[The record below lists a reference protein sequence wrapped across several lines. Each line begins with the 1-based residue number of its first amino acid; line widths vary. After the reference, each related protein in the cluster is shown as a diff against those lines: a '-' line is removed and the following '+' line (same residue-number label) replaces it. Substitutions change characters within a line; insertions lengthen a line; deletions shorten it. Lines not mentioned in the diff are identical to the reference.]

1 MLEIGLSYEQE
12 KIVSK
17 QDTAIAHGSGSL
29 NVFATPA
36 MIAFMENT
44 CMKLASK
51 YLDSEQTTVGISV
64 DIQHIKATLPD
75 KKVKCIASLIEIDN
89 RILKFKVD
97 VFDEENKIGEGFH
110 QRAIVN
116 IEKFLSKLK

>member
-64 DIQHIKATLPD
+64 NIQHIKATLPD
-75 KKVKCIASLIEIDN
+75 KS
-89 RILKFKVD
+89 
-97 VFDEENKIGEGFH
+97 
-110 QRAIVN
+110 
-116 IEKFLSKLK
+116 

>member
-12 KIVSK
+12 KIVNV
-17 QDTAIAHGSGSL
+17 QDTATAYGSGNL

-51 YLDSEQTTVGISV
+51 HLDSEQTTVGISV

-75 KKVKCIASLIEIDN
+75 KKVKCIASLIGIDN